1 MLFKFIKYI
10 SPNWYYNISTEE
22 SNTNAFYVDYRTLTK
37 YHQELIDIDTAYN
50 SEVATLCDAA
60 FQILQKGIFDEDAK
74 HLQIIYDKEHI
85 SEVRLFGDKNVFV
98 NRGAAITNKTDN
110 YRFVRRFY
118 GPAHAS
124 MILVMRLLSLHN
136 PFTEMSAFLKTRGI
150 KKVPLFKQNGFAE
163 YKSDYNSFDSNLV
176 KNYPKVSI
184 IIPTLNRYEY
194 LKDVM
199 IDLENQDYKN
209 FEVIIVDQSEPFNED
224 FYKGWNLYLKYY
236 HQEEKAL
243 WLARNF
249 AIKSATGEYIL
260 LYDDDSRV
268 DPDWIRQH
276 LKCIDYFKCDI
287 SSGVSLSVVG
297 AKIPEDYAY
306 FKWSAQLDTGNVLFP
321 KQMMNDTGMFDRQFE
336 KQRMGDGEFGLRS
349 YLCGK
354 TNISNPYAKRI
365 HLKVQSGGLRQMGAW
380 DAFQNAKIFAPKP
393 IPSVLYLV
401 RKYFGNN
408 VARVLLAFSVP
419 FTLLPYKY
427 KGSNNMKVVSLL
439 LFILFL
445 PLAVIPVIRSWHQ
458 ASVKLQQ
465 GDKIELL

>member
-1 MLFKFIKYI
+1 MLFKFNKYI
-10 SPNWYYNISTEE
+10 SPNWYYNISTRK
-22 SNTNAFYVDYRTLTK
+22 SDKNVFFVDYRSLSK
-37 YHQELIDIDTAYN
+37 AHQDAIVVDTEY
-50 SEVATLCDAA
+50 SSQDATLCDAA
-60 FQILQKGIFDEDAK
+60 FQILQKGIFDEYAK
-74 HLQIIYDKEHI
+74 PLQIIYDKDYI
-85 SEVRLFGDKNVFV
+85 AKVRLFGDKNVFV
-98 NRGAAITNKTDN
+98 NRGVAITDKTDN

-118 GPAHAS
+118 GSAHAS
-124 MILVMRLLSLHN
+124 MILAMRLLSLHN
-136 PFTEMSAFLKTRGI
+136 PFTELSAFIETRNV
-150 KKVPLFKQNGFAE
+150 KKVPLYMTNGFME
-163 YKSDYNSFDSNLV
+163 YQKKYESFDSDLIRSN
-176 KNYPKVSI
+176 PKVSI

-224 FYKGWNLYLKYY
+224 FYKGWNLDLKYY

-268 DPDWIRQH
+268 EPDWIRQH

-287 SSGVSLSVVG
+287 SSGVSLSMVG

-306 FKWSAQLDTGNVLFP
+306 FKWSAQLDTGNVLFS

-427 KGSNNMKVVSLL
+427 KGSNKMKVVSLL
-439 LFILFL
+439 LFILFS
-445 PLAVIPVIRSWHQ
+445 PLAIIPVIRSWNQ

-465 GDKIELL
+465 GNKIGLL